1 MQVILS
7 AGPLGGETVEW
18 SDSAVDGDVRDFE
31 TANEVLSYRIDFEFG
46 QATLVAAK
54 AKPSVVNPFVARA
67 EEARKATLRI
77 ERDAALRALV
87 ATFPEG
93 DLAAIPDSEWTGALA
108 KAQAEFDAREA
119 KAVL

>member
-7 AGPLGGETVEW
+7 AGPLGGESVEW
-18 SDSAVDGDVRDFE
+18 PDSAVDGDVRDFE
-31 TANEVLSYRIDFEFG
+31 TANEVLAYRLDFEFG
-46 QATLVAAK
+46 QATLVSVK
-54 AKPSVVNPFVARA
+54 AKPSVVNPFIARA
-67 EEARKATLRI
+67 EEARKASLRI
-77 ERDAALRALV
+77 ERDAALRALG

-93 DLAAIPDSEWTGALA
+93 DLATIPDAEWVNVLA